1 MSENI
6 TEGTVGRLSSPKNVE
21 NIEKNIKNIRKQMR
35 NFAEHKENMSNKD
48 KEIENQKMSEIRDN
62 FDKLLKKEIKEL
74 KIDDT
79 EIINSNAFSEMME
92 KKLIQENKNDS
103 ITLSYTFTTKA
114 IDPILNYY
122 KILFPDL
129 KNNVNFVVNYIKL
142 DGSNDKIENIRNY
155 WKQIN
160 TLLESDEKNI
170 FIVLNIQKSP
180 NEEDILIGHAGFDI
194 IIDGNIYKFDTL
206 GSDGV
211 EVSYWGS
218 NNSNNVEKINLD
230 KNVVKHIFLTDKKI
244 QNDYSSCITIALGT
258 IKAFLKII
266 QNTCGKDTQNFNEY
280 LSQFFEFCS
289 DNELSNPK
297 NLSGAKLLSVDVDS
311 KHKIMPT
318 SFFKYT
324 QSISTIISPL
334 KTALEEKYGKHNIEK
349 KIFNSNLKGEI
360 KKEEEKIIEIYKKI
374 TKCEKDWFKYTKIKG
389 ELKEINTR
397 PIFQRIEELVRLNS
411 IVENFPE
418 FLREENKIPTIT
430 KLAQEMKDKS
440 KMQKKTFLGTI
451 ISKKSSFKLKSSRGV
466 GKGSRC
472 FLKRYF
478 HFILRKRSR
487 ADIIIDPFPS
497 AKQADDVLKGNVIL
511 LIGFPF
517 FSHKKISPPT
527 ESDNTVSL
535 WGQKSNFFTT
545 EGMSYNCLVVRKFF
559 GRGVLWPL
567 SVWHA
572 LKYWL
577 FIFNFNPGNVLT
589 STKPLAQPQNNVEL
603 SIIKRDVI
611 IQSLTQ
617 ETIVLDFRLKVN
629 SLFIADTIRSL
640 LVKL

>member
-1 MSENI
+1 M
-6 TEGTVGRLSSPKNVE
+6 
-21 NIEKNIKNIRKQMR
+21 
-35 NFAEHKENMSNKD
+35 
-48 KEIENQKMSEIRDN
+48 
-62 FDKLLKKEIKEL
+62 
-74 KIDDT
+74 
-79 EIINSNAFSEMME
+79 
-92 KKLIQENKNDS
+92 
-103 ITLSYTFTTKA
+103 
-114 IDPILNYY
+114 
-122 KILFPDL
+122 
-129 KNNVNFVVNYIKL
+129 
-142 DGSNDKIENIRNY
+142 
-155 WKQIN
+155 
-160 TLLESDEKNI
+160 
-170 FIVLNIQKSP
+170 LNIQKLP

-211 EVSYWGS
+211 EVSYRGS

-289 DNELSNPK
+289 DNELSNLK

-311 KHKIMPT
+311 KHKIMPA

-324 QSISTIISPL
+324 QSISTIMSPL

-360 KKEEEKIIEIYKKI
+360 KKEEEEKIIEIYKKI

-430 KLAQEMKDKS
+430 ELAQEMKDKS

-451 ISKKSSFKLKSSRGV
+451 ISKKSSSLPSR
-466 GKGSRC
+466 
-472 FLKRYF
+472 Y
-478 HFILRKRSR
+478 
-487 ADIIIDPFPS
+487 
-497 AKQADDVLKGNVIL
+497 
-511 LIGFPF
+511 
-517 FSHKKISPPT
+517 
-527 ESDNTVSL
+527 
-535 WGQKSNFFTT
+535 
-545 EGMSYNCLVVRKFF
+545 
-559 GRGVLWPL
+559 
-567 SVWHA
+567 
-572 LKYWL
+572 
-577 FIFNFNPGNVLT
+577 
-589 STKPLAQPQNNVEL
+589 
-603 SIIKRDVI
+603 
-611 IQSLTQ
+611 
-617 ETIVLDFRLKVN
+617 
-629 SLFIADTIRSL
+629 
-640 LVKL
+640 

>member
-129 KNNVNFVVNYIKL
+129 KNNVNFAVNYIKL

-289 DNELSNPK
+289 DNELSNLK

-311 KHKIMPT
+311 KHKIMPA

-324 QSISTIISPL
+324 QSISTIMSPL

-360 KKEEEKIIEIYKKI
+360 KKEEEKKIIEIYKKI

-430 KLAQEMKDKS
+430 ELAQEMKDKS

-451 ISKKSSFKLKSSRGV
+451 IPKKSSSLPSR
-466 GKGSRC
+466 
-472 FLKRYF
+472 Y
-478 HFILRKRSR
+478 
-487 ADIIIDPFPS
+487 
-497 AKQADDVLKGNVIL
+497 
-511 LIGFPF
+511 
-517 FSHKKISPPT
+517 
-527 ESDNTVSL
+527 
-535 WGQKSNFFTT
+535 
-545 EGMSYNCLVVRKFF
+545 
-559 GRGVLWPL
+559 
-567 SVWHA
+567 
-572 LKYWL
+572 
-577 FIFNFNPGNVLT
+577 
-589 STKPLAQPQNNVEL
+589 
-603 SIIKRDVI
+603 
-611 IQSLTQ
+611 
-617 ETIVLDFRLKVN
+617 
-629 SLFIADTIRSL
+629 
-640 LVKL
+640 

>member
-114 IDPILNYY
+114 IDPIFNYY

-289 DNELSNPK
+289 DNELSNLK

-311 KHKIMPT
+311 KHKIMPA

-324 QSISTIISPL
+324 QSISTIMSPL

-360 KKEEEKIIEIYKKI
+360 KK
-374 TKCEKDWFKYTKIKG
+374 
-389 ELKEINTR
+389 R
-397 PIFQRIEELVRLNS
+397 RR
-411 IVENFPE
+411 
-418 FLREENKIPTIT
+418 
-430 KLAQEMKDKS
+430 
-440 KMQKKTFLGTI
+440 
-451 ISKKSSFKLKSSRGV
+451 
-466 GKGSRC
+466 
-472 FLKRYF
+472 
-478 HFILRKRSR
+478 RK
-487 ADIIIDPFPS
+487 
-497 AKQADDVLKGNVIL
+497 N
-511 LIGFPF
+511 
-517 FSHKKISPPT
+517 
-527 ESDNTVSL
+527 
-535 WGQKSNFFTT
+535 
-545 EGMSYNCLVVRKFF
+545 Y
-559 GRGVLWPL
+559 
-567 SVWHA
+567 
-572 LKYWL
+572 
-577 FIFNFNPGNVLT
+577 
-589 STKPLAQPQNNVEL
+589 
-603 SIIKRDVI
+603 
-611 IQSLTQ
+611 
-617 ETIVLDFRLKVN
+617 
-629 SLFIADTIRSL
+629 
-640 LVKL
+640 